1 MLQKVT
7 DPQKVVTDK
16 LVLKRLAEQGID
28 KDYVEFWH
36 NYAPRSKG
44 KEYSPYAKF
53 YKDLKSDKRIM
64 VVSGLP
70 KVKALGHKIEVGWL
84 FAKDKY
90 YSKANLFSAI
100 VDGGQVKLTCLS
112 DQPYGAKKFD
122 RVIYQPQLFLNGAEI
137 SPIPDK
143 PILLDVDPINENYHR
158 NTLEWDYGICKRRV
172 RIIEGRFRER
182 WIFPQNPGGGVRIK
196 HNQQGN
202 YRLRLG
208 VYKINDDEELVP
220 AEAFINPEFGYPFEI
235 RASATYYPDAH
246 VETASVDGMVGYS
259 SGSNGGDLVW
269 ADIRGHG
276 GNIFRDDTPTADNPA
291 WLQTTAD
298 QDYYK
303 ILYRSIYLF
312 DTSGLG
318 SGAVISAAVFSFY
331 GSAKADTFGI
341 TPDLCVYSSDPASN
355 TALADGDYDSLGATE
370 YSSIVTYAAYSA
382 SGYNDFT
389 LNATGRGIIDKT
401 GITKLGIR
409 EHTHD
414 AHNSEPTWASEK
426 HYYFS
431 GYMADKGTGFKPK
444 LVVTYTVPILVT
456 PATLALTLT
465 TYAPSINVGRTVTPS
480 TLALAITTYVPA
492 IGITQHVKV
501 TPTTLALILTKF
513 APTVSTPRLVTPS
526 TLALLLTTYVPSIF
540 YWKNLTQEL
549 FDAQREAF
557 LNTLVRVTLSKTGE
571 TDVVLEQDRILRV
584 PAQDESSNS
593 QVAEIICDNSDGFFT
608 AKDLKGWDAVLE
620 WGLVTG
626 EGNEY
631 AARPPL
637 KVLAQYESSAPG
649 ALICRLSFFGIPD
662 RLALDKASTDWL
674 GHWSDAKTVKDLIT
688 EIADGTAVATE
699 LTEQQT
705 TTDSWFKLDAQ
716 TFGGVVFT
724 DVHGAGKRFGF
735 TGTINKLSFK
745 LKKVGTPT
753 ATNVIFRVRDATSD
767 DILASVNYPVS
778 SITSGGGWCTATLAT
793 PLEIDLPL
801 TFPKGVATGGIWIYC
816 EDTDGTATDYIAVA
830 YNSFGMKGNEWFMVI
845 GSVSGPVEFTDL
857 DLASKVYYA
866 DAGVNVFSHC
876 EAYTVVYDSEDSLID
891 TYCPA
896 DSFKIK
902 EGTSRLDAINT
913 LLTYTTCAKRIGVD
927 GKIHIRV
934 PVTTGTTYDSQYS
947 LASGHTFFSKS
958 IREALVLPN
967 KITVHSFPND
977 DNQYTGSAT
986 SATSYALL
994 PVEDFIKTRLTSSDP
1009 QAIDLAGARIAQL
1022 ERNAQ
1027 RGSARVPMN
1036 LGSEIIDY
1044 ILVTDQRQS
1053 DTRTGN
1059 IGFIRRSYIPGKK
1072 FDMIFA
1078 FGDVA
1083 TRGAKGTKPSELIQ
1097 LKPESVL
1104 ADEAN
1109 LTLGDLRPILELI
1122 SDNFVDI
1129 WDGGVSEDGAE
1140 YDGINDLARN
1150 QAVLMQSIF
1159 TIFALL
1165 GYGENEDTTEK
1176 QILDNLLAYL
1186 TKEQTDAKITA
1197 ALGSYL
1203 ANIVED
1209 TTPTL
1214 GGTLDVDSQE
1224 IENSLI
1230 DSDIMAYSK
1239 DTVYVNSGKTPIL
1252 VVVSVECDNASQ
1264 AVAYIGSS
1272 NPPTTAVAY
1281 TSIDLSNPGNTKTCL
1296 VFVVP
1301 VGKYYKVDEA
1311 SATITITKWA
1321 EYGLGGTRGSGTP

>member
-1 MLQKVT
+1 MFEKVN
-7 DPQKVVTDK
+7 DPTKIVTDK

-36 NYAPRSKG
+36 DYAPRRKG

-53 YKDLKSDKRIM
+53 YRDLKSGKRIM

-70 KVKALGHKIEVGWL
+70 KVKVKGHPIEVGWL
-84 FAKDKY
+84 YAKDKH

-100 VDGGQVKLTCLS
+100 VKGGQVQLTCLS
-112 DQPYGAKKFD
+112 DQPYGAKKND
-122 RVIYQPQLFLNGAEI
+122 RVTYQPQLLLNGAEI
-137 SPIPDK
+137 SPIPNE
-143 PILLDVDPINENYHR
+143 PTLLDVDPINENYHR
-158 NTLEWDYGICKRRV
+158 NTLEWDYGICKRRL
-172 RIIEGRFRER
+172 RIIEGRIHGF
-182 WIFPQNPGGGVRIK
+182 WIFPTNPNGNVTIK
-196 HNQQGN
+196 YNQTGN
-202 YRLRLG
+202 FKLKLG
-208 VYKINDDEELVP
+208 QFKVNGDEEVVSQSLFDDPETKYPLV
-220 AEAFINPEFGYPFEI
+220 ISD
-235 RASATYYPDAH
+235 SATYYPDAH
-246 VETASVDGMVGYS
+246 EETSSVDGYTIASQLGQTWEQKRAADGVSVYDNTNDINALINCHSVQDEYGRLDRGFTLFDS
-259 SGSNGGDLVW
+259 SGLPDVCG
-269 ADIRGHG
+269 I
-276 GNIFRDDTPTADNPA
+276 TAS
-291 WLQTTAD
+291 T
-298 QDYYK
+298 YS
-303 ILYRSIYLF
+303 LYGQSENHA
-312 DTSGLG
+312 LG
-318 SGAVISAAVFSFY
+318 S
-331 GSAKADTFGI
+331 
-341 TPDLCVYSSDPASN
+341 PDINVYSSNPASN
-355 TALADGDYDSLGATE
+355 TEIVADDHDTLGDTPYCDTAIG
-370 YSSIVTYAAYSA
+370 YASWTT
-382 SGYNDFT
+382 SGYNDFI
-389 LNATGRGIIDKT
+389 LNATGIAAVSKT
-401 GITKLGIR
+401 SITKFGVR
-409 EHTHD
+409 EATHD
-414 AHNSEPTWASEK
+414 VGGSEPTWSE
-426 HYYFS
+426 S
-431 GYMADKGTGFKPK
+431 AYMWIQAWSADKGNGYKPK
-444 LVVTYTVPILVT
+444 LVVTYEPPIV
-456 PATLALTLT
+456 
-465 TYAPSINVGRTVTPS
+465 VTPS
-480 TLALAITTYVPA
+480 TLALSLTAYAPSVTVGVRVTPTTLALVLTSYAPTIDV
-492 IGITQHVKV
+492 TEHVKV

-513 APTVSTPRLVTPS
+513 APTVSTPRLITPS

-549 FDAQREAF
+549 FYAQQEAF
-557 LNTLVRVTLSKTGE
+557 LNTLVRVTLSKTDE
-571 TDVVLEQDRILRV
+571 TDIVLEQDRILRV

-608 AKDLKGWDAVLE
+608 AKDLKGWDAIFE
-620 WGLVTG
+620 WGLVTS

-705 TTDSWFKLDAQ
+705 TADSWLKLDAQ

-724 DVHGAGKRFGF
+724 DVHGAGKRFGLSK
-735 TGTINKLSFK
+735 TINKLSFK
-745 LKKVGTPT
+745 LKKTGTPT
-753 ATNVIFRVRDATSD
+753 GTNVVFRVRDATTE
-767 DILASVNYPVS
+767 DILASVNYAIS

-793 PLEIDLPL
+793 PLEVDLPL
-801 TFPKGVATGGIWIYC
+801 TFPGGVATGGLWIYC
-816 EDTDGTATDYIAVA
+816 EHTDGTATDYVSVA

-845 GSVSGPVEFTDL
+845 GSVLGPVEFTDL

-866 DAGVNVFSHC
+866 DAGIGVFSHC
-876 EAYTVVYDSEDSLID
+876 EAYVVVYDSEDSLID

-913 LLTYTTCAKRIGVD
+913 LLAYTTCAKRVGED
-927 GKIHIRV
+927 GKIHVRV

-958 IREALVLPN
+958 VREALVLPN

-977 DNQYTGSAT
+977 DNQYTGSST
-986 SATSYALL
+986 SAVSFALL
-994 PVEDFIKTRLTSSDP
+994 PVEDFIKARLTSSDP
-1009 QAIDLAGARIAQL
+1009 QAIDLAEARIAQL

-1044 ILVTDQRQS
+1044 ILVTDERQS

-1059 IGFIRRSYIPGKK
+1059 IGFLRRSYIPGKK

-1083 TRGAKGTKPSELIQ
+1083 TRGVKGTKPSELIQ
-1097 LKPESVL
+1097 LKPEAVL
-1104 ADEAN
+1104 ADEAT

-1140 YDGINDLARN
+1140 YDGINDLAKN
-1150 QAVLMQSIF
+1150 QAVLSQAIF

-1176 QILDNLLAYL
+1176 QILDNLLAYF
-1186 TKEQTDAKITA
+1186 TKEQTDAQITA

-1209 TTPTL
+1209 TTPQL
-1214 GGTLDVDSQE
+1214 GGNLDVNDKE
-1224 IENSLI
+1224 IQGSLI

-1239 DTVYVNSGKTPIL
+1239 DTVYVNSGSTPIL
-1252 VVVSVECDNASQ
+1252 VVVSVECDNASA

-1281 TSIDLSNPGNTKTCL
+1281 TSLDLSNPGNTKNCL

-1321 EYGLGGTRGSGTP
+1321 EYGLGGTRASGTP